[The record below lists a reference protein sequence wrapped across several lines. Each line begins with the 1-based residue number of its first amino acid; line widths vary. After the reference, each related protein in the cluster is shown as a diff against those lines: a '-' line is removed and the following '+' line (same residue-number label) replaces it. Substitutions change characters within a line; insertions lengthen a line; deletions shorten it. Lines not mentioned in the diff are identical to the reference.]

1 MSKLATALHA
11 QPPGSIINAEGAALQ
26 RLQTLIDQHEQC
38 RRAFLQAPSP
48 RLGKALVQLESSL
61 RYEQADYKRKFPAK

>member
-48 RLGKALVQLESSL
+48 RLGKALV
-61 RYEQADYKRKFPAK
+61 